1 MRRKK
6 INQLKQF
13 EQQQLE
19 IHREKR
25 EAATAR
31 RQRRKRKEKGT
42 VQRKKSNLKE
52 ILINELRLK
61 QQEQA
66 KAKSEVAVKGLRN
79 KGSRDKTAQRER
91 DGG

>member
-19 IHREKR
+19 IHREER
-25 EAATAR
+25 EAETEK
-31 RQRRKRKEKGT
+31 RQEEGAE
-42 VQRKKSNLKE
+42 QRKKSNLKE

-61 QQEQA
+61 QQEQ
-66 KAKSEVAVKGLRN
+66 S
-79 KGSRDKTAQRER
+79 
-91 DGG
+91 